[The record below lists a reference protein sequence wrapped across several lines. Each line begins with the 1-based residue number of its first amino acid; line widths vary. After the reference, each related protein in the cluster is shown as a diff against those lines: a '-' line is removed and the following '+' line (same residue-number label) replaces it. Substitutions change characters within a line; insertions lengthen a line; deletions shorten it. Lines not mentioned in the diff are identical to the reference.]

1 MIKYKILELKLYDF
15 SIKDLEKHK
24 NLVNK
29 NLIPPWLRSPGIY
42 TILTEILT

>member
-1 MIKYKILELKLYDF
+1 MFNIHSWDPKRPKYIMIKYKILELKLYDF

-29 NLIPPWLRSPGIY
+29 NLIPP
-42 TILTEILT
+42 